1 MDNHYYPM
9 NPMGAGYYPNGQ
21 PIAPPEGM
29 MPEGVMMPDGYV
41 PRLYQ
46 LPTISQENLN
56 SYSDIE
62 DPSRGS
68 ISQQGGSRG
77 GKRRS
82 VTGADHV
89 KHRRTRSGCFTCR
102 QRRVKCDEAHPTCER
117 CRKGKRECHYPEA
130 TTGASSKPSKNY
142 KNKGSAG
149 EASNSSGDEYDVT
162 EADKLPSIPDD
173 EENEEATSSL
183 CSKDD
188 RKLSDASSNSRDQS
202 PLIKSPATT
211 DSSITSARPTT
222 RPQIPRQSSR
232 KSLKSKQPP
241 NSKWAHLPKD
251 VKFYITYHREK
262 LTHQHYAMKYDSGDF
277 LKTTFLEIALGY
289 EPLLYAITAFSAYH
303 HTLMKPDGKLQSFL
317 GYYNKSVSLLRQS
330 LERSPRHTVA
340 TLLTIL
346 QLATFEEF
354 LGDWVNLMGHQRA
367 AYEIL
372 TELFTPQT
380 IMQSE
385 THRKIISW
393 YIRFDLFAGFMHG
406 YGMVLSRDWHVACME
421 FYVRQARDKP
431 RDLGSVFE
439 EKFARSRLLATDISL
454 LFARGKKEGP
464 SMELITEMGK
474 LNAQLEGYAHDLEN
488 AFKDTRTYV
497 KEFPNAPKGDWDDVV
512 NSTDPEFLLAG
523 ELFTWNF
530 ILIDFWAIH
539 LLFKSQVAQF
549 DPTVG
554 GEEVVATAFKVCKMF
569 EALQYCGENSTAMI
583 LGAQASLGMAAA
595 CMPKDQRH
603 TMWCRNKY
611 ALIEQCGYIYP
622 AALRQR
628 MTGVWGVDVMRWWLP
643 NDEGYF
649 PILQAVREFIDYR
662 ARVPQDNV
670 QSDLRDMKGLF
681 SALQLDDTDSK
692 KGTGSQGGTDSSDPF
707 DFDAQGSMPWESSPE
722 MNWP

>member
-1 MDNHYYPM
+1 STLLPTMDNHYYTM

-21 PIAPPEGM
+21 PMIPSEGM
-29 MPEGVMMPDGYV
+29 PPDGVMMPDGYV

-46 LPTISQENLN
+46 IPSISQENLN

-62 DPSRGS
+62 DPSRAS
-68 ISQQGGSRG
+68 VSQQGGSRG

-89 KHRRTRSGCFTCR
+89 KHRRTR
-102 QRRVKCDEAHPTCER
+102 R
-117 CRKGKRECHYPEA
+117 CRKGKRECHYPEP
-130 TTGASSKPSKNY
+130 TTGSSTKSSKGNKS
-142 KNKGSAG
+142 KGSAG
-149 EASNSSGDEYDVT
+149 EASNSSGEDYDNN
-162 EADKLPSIPDD
+162 EADRLPSIPDD
-173 EENEEATSSL
+173 EEIEEGTSSL
-183 CSKDD
+183 CSKED

-211 DSSITSARPTT
+211 DSSIASTRPTT
-222 RPQIPRQSSR
+222 RPQVVRQSSR

-241 NSKWAHLPKD
+241 NSKWTHLPKD
-251 VKFYITYHREK
+251 VKFYMTYHREK

-303 HTLMKPDGKLQSFL
+303 HTLMKPNGKLSSFL

-454 LFARGKKEGP
+454 LFARAKTEGP
-464 SMELITEMGK
+464 SQELIMDMGE
-474 LNAQLEGYAHDLEN
+474 LTAQLDSYAHELEA

-497 KEFPNAPKGDWDDVV
+497 KEFPNAPKGEWDDVV
-512 NSTDPEFLLAG
+512 GSTDPEFLWAG
-523 ELFTWNF
+523 DLFTWNF

-554 GEEVVATAFKVCKMF
+554 GEEVVATAFKACKMF
-569 EALQYCGENSTAMI
+569 EALQYCGEDSTAMV

-611 ALIEQCGYIYP
+611 AQIEQCG
-622 AALRQR
+622 QR

-643 NDEGYF
+643 NDEGYY

-681 SALQLDDTDSK
+681 KALQLDDTDSK
-692 KGTGSQGGTDSSDPF
+692 QSAGSAGGTDSSDPF
-707 DFDAQGSMPWESSPE
+707 DFEAAENMPWESSPE
-722 MNWP
+722 MSWP